1 MHVMIQVDR
10 RRYRPA
16 YLQLAEELRNRIQT
30 GAYAPGAALPSESRL
45 VEETGLGRNTVR
57 AAIDVLVGEGLVT
70 KQRGRGTVVRA
81 VEARRTVELASGD
94 RVTARV
100 PAEPEARELLI
111 AKGVPVLEVHRR
123 GSDQPEVYPAD
134 TTELVVP

>member
-1 MHVMIQVDR
+1 MIQVDR
-10 RRYRPA
+10 RGYRPA
-16 YLQLAEELRNRIQT
+16 YLQLAEELRNRIRS
-30 GAYAPGAALPSESRL
+30 GVYAPGAVVPSESRL
-45 VEETGLGRNTVR
+45 VQETGLGRNTVR

-81 VEARRTVELASGD
+81 VEERRVVEIGHGD

-111 AKGVPVLEVHRR
+111 AKGVPVLEVWRHGADR
-123 GSDQPEVYPAD
+123 PELYPAD
-134 TTELVVP
+134 ATELVVP

>member
-1 MHVMIQVDR
+1 MHAMFQVDR
-10 RRYRPA
+10 RGYRPA
-16 YLQLAEELRNRIQT
+16 YLQLAEELRERIRT

-57 AAIDVLVGEGLVT
+57 AAIDVLVGEGLVA

-81 VEARRTVELASGD
+81 TAPRRTVQLASGD

-100 PAEPEARELLI
+100 PAEPEAREMLL
-111 AKGVPVLEVHRR
+111 AKGVPVLEVYRQ
-123 GSDQPEVYPAD
+123 GSDRPEVYPAD
-134 TTELVVP
+134 ETELVVP